1 MKAPTPGC
9 LGSQCVNTRR
19 AGIKSQNNGS
29 QAGNGSDHATHN
41 SFIIASDDRILV
53 TGAAGFIGSRVVEH
67 LMNRGFRNLVCFVRP
82 SSDLARIEDV
92 VERRPQEARI
102 EVVRGNLLSPSD
114 CEAACKD
121 VALVL
126 HLAAGTGEKSFP
138 DAFMNSVVATRNL
151 LDSALHCACLKRFV
165 LVSSFAVYTNRQ
177 RSRRLDESCPIE
189 EHPELRGDAY
199 CYAKVK
205 QEKIVVAYAKSC
217 GIPYVVLRPG
227 SVYGA
232 GSSEITGRVGLG
244 TFGFFLHL
252 GGSNTIPFTYVE
264 NCAEAIVLAGIVEG
278 VNGEIFNIVDDD
290 LPSSRQFLRQY
301 KKSVRHFKSLYI
313 PHVVNRGLCV
323 LWEKYSRWSHGQLP
337 LTFSQSRWFSEW
349 RKTSY
354 SNDKLKCRLGWTPN
368 ISTEES
374 LRRYFESCRRAQR
387 YA

>member
-1 MKAPTPGC
+1 M
-9 LGSQCVNTRR
+9 NTRR
-19 AGIKSQNNGS
+19 GGIKSQKNGS
-29 QAGNGSDHATHN
+29 QAGSASEHATQH
-41 SFIIASDDRILV
+41 SFIIASDDRILI

-67 LMNRGFRNLVCFVRP
+67 LMDRGFRNLVCFVRP
-82 SSDLARIEDV
+82 SSDLARIEGV

-205 QEKIVVAYAKSC
+205 QEKIVVAFAKRS

-232 GSSEITGRVGLG
+232 GSAEITGRVGLG

-278 VNGEIFNIVDDD
+278 VDGEIFNVVDDD

-313 PHVVNRGLCV
+313 PHVVSRGLCV

-349 RKTSY
+349 RKTRY
-354 SNDKLKCRLGWTPN
+354 SNEKVKCRLGWSPN
-368 ISTEES
+368 FSTEES

-387 YA
+387 HA